1 MKLNRSVNLE
11 DIWTKGM
18 NQDSEMFKKTS
29 PSYWAATA
37 LSANLNTEG
46 GDDKTMPLSPNFD
59 YICKDDPRRLSLTSP
74 FGCPAKS
81 MSAFSTTI
89 LNSPL
94 SLADAT
100 IGSVAIK
107 GSIGYICFH
116 KEVPIIQIDSLS
128 NYDIDNNKLE
138 KISSMIIK
146 EQIDFYKPYIKDI
159 EILKVFESRLKLIKD
174 NKLYL
179 LKRTGEKNES
189 NICKM
194 Y

>member
-1 MKLNRSVNLE
+1 MKLKRSVNLE
-11 DIWTKGM
+11 DIWTKSM
-18 NQDSEMFKKTS
+18 NQDSEMFNKTS
-29 PSYWAATA
+29 PSYWAAA
-37 LSANLNTEG
+37 LLSTHLNTRR
-46 GDDKTMPLSPNFD
+46 DNNKIMSLSPNFD
-59 YICKDDPRRLSLTSP
+59 YVCKDDPKRLSFTSP

-81 MSAFSTTI
+81 VSTFSATI
-89 LNSPL
+89 LNPLSPL
-94 SLADAT
+94 AGAT
-100 IGSVAIK
+100 IGSVANK

-128 NYDIDNNKLE
+128 NYNIDNNKLE

-146 EQIDFYKPYIKDI
+146 EQIYFYKPYIKDI